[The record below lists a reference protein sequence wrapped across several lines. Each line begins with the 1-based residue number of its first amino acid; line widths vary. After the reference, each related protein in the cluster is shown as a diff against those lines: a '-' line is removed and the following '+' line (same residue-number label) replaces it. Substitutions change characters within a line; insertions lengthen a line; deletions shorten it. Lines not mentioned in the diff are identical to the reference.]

1 MNAIEPITG
10 QAVLRLTT
18 PSPEAGPLVCR
29 SSAGQMALS
38 EAEQALCRAPAFRA
52 FFYDAA
58 LRQALGQEPSR
69 LQLAFLLSPQ
79 EQADPGFLPI
89 AAPLL
94 RKLCGSLFALSVDGQ
109 FAGYHCCGFR
119 EAPLLLWDRWKQPED
134 RLFDG
139 CLHAARQMGEQALAG
154 SRFYSLH
161 TQGQGDALH
170 PFFQRALA
178 QSRQWECFVGFP
190 LPGLLAKELL
200 QQPWLPEL
208 ARRGQCILLG
218 EESRGGDT
226 MLQCIYLMVNRK
238 HSSLPMKT
246 I

>member
-190 LPGLLAKELL
+190 LPGLLAKKTAPAALAARASPPGPVHLIGRGE
-200 QQPWLPEL
+200 QGRGHHAAVHLPD
-208 ARRGQCILLG
+208 GQ
-218 EESRGGDT
+218 
-226 MLQCIYLMVNRK
+226 
-238 HSSLPMKT
+238 
-246 I
+246 

>member
-178 QSRQWECFVGFP
+178 QSRQWSVSSGSLCQGFWQKNCSSS
-190 LPGLLAKELL
+190 PGC
-200 QQPWLPEL
+200 P
-208 ARRGQCILLG
+208 
-218 EESRGGDT
+218 S
-226 MLQCIYLMVNRK
+226 
-238 HSSLPMKT
+238 
-246 I
+246 